1 MTLHNKGFSLLEVMV
16 VVVIVAILSRFAY
29 PSYIDSVRKAKRG
42 EAKTALMLLAQQQER
57 YYAQNNTYLAFTI
70 DATNAAA
77 RQFKAYSGNTAATSA
92 YEISAVACTGETIRN
107 CVKLTATPGTTNV
120 DKNFSEPKCGALS
133 LTSSGVRSSAQGSLA
148 ECW

>member
-16 VVVIVAILSRFAY
+16 VVAIVAILSRFAY

-70 DATNAAA
+70 GAKDAAA
-77 RQFKAYSGNTAATSA
+77 KQFKAYSGNAAATSA
-92 YEISAVACTGETIRN
+92 YEIKAEACTGETIRN
-107 CVKLTATPGTTNV
+107 CVILTATPGTTNV
-120 DKNFSEPKCGALS
+120 DRNFSEPKCGALS
-133 LTSSGVRSSAQGSLA
+133 ITSTGIRTSSIGSTS